1 MEDATIWGQ
10 WLLNNS
16 VNVLVA
22 IAIIIA
28 AFWIAGL
35 VKRMIAGMGASHPAL
50 DDTLFGFLGSLAR
63 YAIIAF
69 AGLMVLE
76 RFGIETTSL
85 VALIGAAGLAI
96 GLALQGTLANL
107 AAGVMI
113 MLFRPFKVGDFV
125 DAAGT
130 FGKVDDINLFT
141 TDMSTFDAQHI
152 IVPNSAIWGD
162 KITNHSHHEVR
173 GVDMV
178 FGVAYGTDIT
188 AAKTSIRKALD
199 GMEHVLADPAPF
211 VEVETLNESS
221 VDFLVRP
228 FCNGAHWFDIRYG
241 APEAVYNQLNADGI
255 EIPFPQ
261 RVVHMAGTATSES
274 PAAS

>member
-10 WLLNNS
+10 WLLDNS
-16 VNVLVA
+16 INVLVA

-28 AFWIAGL
+28 AFWVAGL
-35 VKRMIAGMGASHPAL
+35 VKRMIGRMGESHPAL

-125 DAAGT
+125 DAGGT

-152 IVPNSAIWGD
+152 IIPNSAIWGD

-188 AAKTSIRKALD
+188 AAKASIRKALE
-199 GMEHVLADPAPF
+199 GMEHVLPDPAPF
-211 VEVETLNESS
+211 IEVETLNESS

-228 FCNGAHWFDIRYG
+228 FCNGVHWFDIRYG

-261 RVVHMAGTATSES
+261 RVVHMSK
-274 PAAS
+274 

>member
-10 WLLNNS
+10 WLLDNS

-35 VKRMIAGMGASHPAL
+35 VKRMIARMGESHAAL

-125 DAAGT
+125 DAGGT
-130 FGKVDDINLFT
+130 FGKVDEINLFT

-152 IVPNSAIWGD
+152 IIPNSAIWGD

-178 FGVAYGTDIT
+178 FGVAYGTDIA
-188 AAKTSIRKALD
+188 AAKKSIRKALD
-199 GMEHVLADPAPF
+199 GMDHVLADPAPF

-228 FCNGAHWFDIRYG
+228 FCDGAHWFDIRYS

-261 RVVHMAGTATSES
+261 RVVHMKK
-274 PAAS
+274 

>member
-10 WLLNNS
+10 WLLDNS
-16 VNVLVA
+16 INVLVA

-28 AFWIAGL
+28 AFWVAGL
-35 VKRMIAGMGASHPAL
+35 VKRMIGRMGESHPAL

-63 YAIIAF
+63 YAIIVL
-69 AGLMVLE
+69 AGLMVLG
-76 RFGIETTSL
+76 RFGIETTSF

-107 AAGVMI
+107 AADVMI
-113 MLFRPFKVGDFV
+113 MLFRPFKIGDFV

-152 IVPNSAIWGD
+152 IIPNSAIWGD

-188 AAKTSIRKALD
+188 AAKASIRKALE
-199 GMEHVLADPAPF
+199 GMEHVLSDPAPF
-211 VEVETLNESS
+211 IEVETLNESS
-221 VDFLVRP
+221 VDFLERP

-261 RVVHMAGTATSES
+261 RVVHMSK
-274 PAAS
+274 

>member
-1 MEDATIWGQ
+1 MDNASIWGQ
-10 WLLNNS
+10 WFLDNS

-22 IAIIIA
+22 IAIIVV

-35 VKRMIAGMGASHPAL
+35 VKRMIIGMSSKYKAL
-50 DDTLFGFLGSLAR
+50 DETLFGFLGSLAR

-85 VALIGAAGLAI
+85 VAIIGAAGLAI

-125 DAAGT
+125 DAGGT
-130 FGKVDDINLFT
+130 FGKVDEINLFT
-141 TDMSTFDAQHI
+141 TEVGTFDAQRI
-152 IVPNSAIWGD
+152 IVPNGTIWGET
-162 KITNHSHHEVR
+162 ITNHSHHEVR

-178 FGVAYGTDIT
+178 FGVAYGTDMT
-188 AAKTSIRKALD
+188 KAKASIRTALE

-211 VEVETLNESS
+211 IEVETLNESS
-221 VDFLVRP
+221 VDLLVRP
-228 FCNGAHWFDIRYG
+228 FCMGAHWFDVRYA
-241 APEAVYNQLNADGI
+241 APEAVYNQLNKDKI

-261 RVVHMAGTATSES
+261 RVVHMSK
-274 PAAS
+274 

>member
-1 MEDATIWGQ
+1 MEDASIWGQ
-10 WLLNNS
+10 WILDNS
-16 VNVLVA
+16 INVLVA
-22 IAIIIA
+22 LAIIIA
-28 AFWIAGL
+28 AFWIAGI
-35 VKRMIAGMGASHPAL
+35 VKRMIGRMAAKYEAL
-50 DDTLFGFLGSLAR
+50 DDTLFGFLGSMAR
-63 YAIIAF
+63 YVIIAF

-85 VALIGAAGLAI
+85 VALIGAAGLAV

-152 IVPNSAIWGD
+152 IIPNSAIWGD
-162 KITNHSHHEVR
+162 KITNHSHHTVR

-178 FGVAYGTDIT
+178 FGVAYGTDIG
-188 AAKTSIRKALD
+188 AAKASIRKALE

-211 VEVETLNESS
+211 IEVETLNESS

-228 FCNGAHWFDIRYG
+228 FCDGANWFDVRYG
-241 APEAVYNQLNADGI
+241 APEAVYDQLNADGI

-261 RVVHMAGTATSES
+261 RVVHMSK
-274 PAAS
+274 

>member
-22 IAIIIA
+22 IAIIIG
-28 AFWIAGL
+28 AFWIASL
-35 VKRMIAGMGASHPAL
+35 VKRMIVRMGSAHPSL
-50 DDTLFGFLGSLAR
+50 DETLFGFLGSLAR

-152 IVPNSAIWGD
+152 IIPNSSIWGD
-162 KITNHSHHEVR
+162 KITNHSHHETR

-178 FGVAYGTDIT
+178 FGVAYGTDVT
-188 AAKTSIRKALD
+188 AAKASIRKALE

-211 VEVETLNESS
+211 IEVETLNESS

-228 FCNGAHWFDIRYG
+228 FCNGAHWFDVRYG

-261 RVVHMAGTATSES
+261 RVVHMSK
-274 PAAS
+274 

>member
-22 IAIIIA
+22 IAILIG

-50 DDTLFGFLGSLAR
+50 DNTLFTFLGSLAR

-69 AGLMVLE
+69 AALMVLE

-113 MLFRPFKVGDFV
+113 MLFRPFKVGDFI

-152 IVPNSAIWGD
+152 IIPNSAIWGD

-178 FGVAYGTDIT
+178 FGVAYGTDVT
-188 AAKTSIRKALD
+188 KAKASIRAALE

-211 VEVETLNESS
+211 IEVETLNESS

-261 RVVHMAGTATSES
+261 RVVHMSK
-274 PAAS
+274 

>member
-10 WLLNNS
+10 WLLDNS
-16 VNVLVA
+16 INVLVA

-28 AFWIAGL
+28 AFWVAGL
-35 VKRMIAGMGASHPAL
+35 VKRMIGRMGESHPAL

-63 YAIIAF
+63 YAIIVL
-69 AGLMVLE
+69 AGLMVLG
-76 RFGIETTSL
+76 RFGFETTSF

-113 MLFRPFKVGDFV
+113 MLFRPFKIGDLV

-130 FGKVDDINLFT
+130 FSKVDDINLFT

-152 IVPNSAIWGD
+152 IIPNSAIWGD

-178 FGVAYGTDIT
+178 FGVA
-188 AAKTSIRKALD
+188 
-199 GMEHVLADPAPF
+199 
-211 VEVETLNESS
+211 
-221 VDFLVRP
+221 
-228 FCNGAHWFDIRYG
+228 
-241 APEAVYNQLNADGI
+241 
-255 EIPFPQ
+255 
-261 RVVHMAGTATSES
+261 
-274 PAAS
+274 